1 MRMRKKAKAT
11 AIPVKQKRLSP
22 EDRRKEFIRKATEF
36 FAEEGFNGGTRELA
50 RRLGVT
56 QPLLYRYFPSKEE
69 LIREVYRKVYLEPL
83 DSDWEKRLSDRS
95 RPLRDRLQYFYVT
108 YTDAIFNRIWLRIYL
123 FSGLKGLDINR
134 WYVSTVR
141 DKILTRIIK
150 EWRFEAG
157 LSVQSKPTAKE
168 LELAW
173 VFHGGIFYYGVRK
186 FIYESP
192 VLEDKEKMIADA
204 IDTFLIGMT
213 RALGKTSRAAS
224 RNLDRLEAAADR

>member
-1 MRMRKKAKAT
+1 MNERRYSAPSGIPALIGIIVLLIADGAWFVYSIQNQSVWAIIVAILT
-11 AIPVKQKRLSP
+11 AIVLL
-22 EDRRKEFIRKATEF
+22 ICLGGF
-36 FAEEGFNGGTRELA
+36 FTVAPNEGKVLQFFG
-50 RRLGVT
+50 
-56 QPLLYRYFPSKEE
+56 RY
-69 LIREVYRKVYLEPL
+69 V
-83 DSDWEKRLSDRS
+83 
-95 RPLRDRLQYFYVT
+95 
-108 YTDAIFNRIWLRIYL
+108 
-123 FSGLKGLDINR
+123 G
-134 WYVSTVR
+134 TVR

-150 EWRFEAG
+150 EWRFEVG
-157 LSVQSKPTAKE
+157 LSVQSKPTATE

-224 RNLDRLEAAADR
+224 RSLDRLEAAADR